1 MTALVSGVYGYA
13 DYENMLRLL
22 AELCGVE
29 DTGRETLI
37 PALIG
42 WLYETEDVAL
52 PSRQVTP
59 KSKRALARKRQSF
72 GERLDRAMTL
82 LGLSNNR
89 LSALLNI
96 DVSMVS
102 RYRAGL
108 YSPHKDQRRAQRLA
122 AVLLDWAE
130 GKGLQQELETLCGIP
145 AGTLDGAAVSQWLY
159 ETAEDADTELAQRL
173 LRSLDTFT
181 PGQGLPAEP
190 PALPPIEAAPCY

>member
-13 DYENMLRLL
+13 DYENMLPLL

-108 YSPHKDQRRAQRLA
+108 YSPIKTSAAPNGWPLSCWTGPKGKD
-122 AVLLDWAE
+122 
-130 GKGLQQELETLCGIP
+130 
-145 AGTLDGAAVSQWLY
+145 Y
-159 ETAEDADTELAQRL
+159 N
-173 LRSLDTFT
+173 RSLRPCAASPPGPWTGPRCPSGFT
-181 PGQGLPAEP
+181 KPRKTPTRSWPRGSCVLWTPSLRARDCRQNPRHCRP
-190 PALPPIEAAPCY
+190 